1 MGIVCIRPKRRC
13 HTVTSCE
20 RCQLS
25 TERLNVVDKQGFS
38 RSAIVPTSKGATKR
52 LNAPCLR
59 RFHSW
64 QKSSTQVT
72 GTSGGT
78 EESASLQ
85 ESTTAFEHQEHSSCD
100 AVVAPIICHSV
111 FWRMRE
117 HRAGPSSRIR
127 RKLSSTP
134 PGNVNRSEF
143 QDSSMSRRPIFAR
156 KGLPRWQ
163 SSDMHPNYGCCP
175 QLAFVASQCVLES
188 ILQQAGS

>member
-1 MGIVCIRPKRRC
+1 MHRCSHWVPEVFPQLQLYIASPNCAVLAQNPPPFSHTSHRAGIVCIRPKRRC

-52 LNAPCLR
+52 LNTPCLT

-78 EESASLQ
+78 EESASLL

-111 FWRMRE
+111 FCRMRE
-117 HRAGPSSRIR
+117 HRAGPSSRNTSQVEFNPT
-127 RKLSSTP
+127 RK
-134 PGNVNRSEF
+134 R
-143 QDSSMSRRPIFAR
+143 
-156 KGLPRWQ
+156 
-163 SSDMHPNYGCCP
+163 
-175 QLAFVASQCVLES
+175 
-188 ILQQAGS
+188 